1 VRHKKKSYPI
11 SEFGIIVS
19 VTMKTPHHDH
29 IETAFLQLSFAIK
42 LWNFLD
48 TNPIDKE
55 KFDIDLTIRDS
66 DNCVCLS
73 EGEFHTYDDLILASE
88 NNISI
93 AFGATALT
101 LWEAIKEHNAISTKQ
116 LNPKSNQKDSL
127 AALSY
132 MLRCCFAHGTAA
144 PVWSI
149 QDPKYKILYR
159 VGNKAIDLS
168 TIADGQAF
176 DYQSIGGYETL
187 WLLRD
192 VALNIGLL

>member
-1 VRHKKKSYPI
+1 
-11 SEFGIIVS
+11 
-19 VTMKTPHHDH
+19 MKTPHYDH

-42 LWNFLD
+42 LWNYFD
-48 TNPIDKE
+48 TNQIDKE
-55 KFDIDLTIRDS
+55 KFDIDLTIQDK

-73 EGEFHTYDDLILASE
+73 SGEFRTYDDLILASE

-93 AFGATALT
+93 AFGAATIT
-101 LWEAIKEHNAISTKQ
+101 LWEAIREHSAIVTKQ
-116 LNPKSNQKDSL
+116 LNPNSCQKHLL

-149 QDPKYKILYR
+149 RDKKYKILYR
-159 VGNKAIDLS
+159 LGNKSIDLS
-168 TIADGQAF
+168 TFTNGQAF

-187 WLLRD
+187 WLIKD
-192 VALNIGLL
+192 EAKNAGLL